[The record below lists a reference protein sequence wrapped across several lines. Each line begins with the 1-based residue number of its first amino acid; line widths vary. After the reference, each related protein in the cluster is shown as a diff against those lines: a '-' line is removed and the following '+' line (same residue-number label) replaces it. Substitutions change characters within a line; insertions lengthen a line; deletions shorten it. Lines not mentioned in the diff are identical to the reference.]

1 VPEPSSALNKL
12 ASVLGFMRA
21 PEPVNEFWYC
31 PDTKGDILTRLVRLE
46 RETYELRVK
55 CSRLER
61 VVAGKRD
68 KRTRI
73 F

>member
-1 VPEPSSALNKL
+1 MPEPSSALNKL

-31 PDTKGDILTRLVRLE
+31 LDAKGDILTRLVRLE
-46 RETYELRVK
+46 GDTLELRAK

-61 VVAGKRD
+61 QVAGKRD
-68 KRTRI
+68 KRYRI